1 MKKTQLGSRD
11 LLITGGGCPVEVFC
25 RLRPPKDNHNDQQ
38 TDNSSSCIKVASSKE
53 LVLYSSENAKNG
65 QIRESRYDF
74 SHILT
79 DNISQSAA
87 FKELA
92 LPLLDDLIQGKNSVL
107 FTYGITGSGKTY
119 TMMGPLNNPGL
130 IPRSFDVIFNSVG
143 PYLGKKYLLRSD
155 RQNSYEIQSEADILL
170 ERQRRE
176 LQMARSG
183 NNQRFK
189 NLESSTP
196 RTLDTTSLW
205 NPQLNEN
212 CSYFVF
218 VTFVEIYNNYI
229 YDLFDDDIL
238 NKAPQS
244 KQLREDNR
252 GRPYIKDVKEVEVR
266 TSEEAIDLLNMGLK
280 RRRIAHTQLN
290 TESSRSHSVLSMR
303 LVQFQTDIP
312 PTSLTKDDLTVSTIH
327 LVDLAGSERV
337 NRAKTVGERVK
348 EASNINASLM
358 VLRQCFEILRENQA
372 QSTSKMVP
380 YRESKLTSFFK
391 SYFDGE
397 GRIRMILCVNPTVD
411 GYEEIQHALKFGE
424 LTKDVLVPRS
434 LPPPPP
440 PPPILPKTT
449 TRAAV
454 LRDIDNQQQ
463 QNVQAVLFTE
473 FKILQICLCLH
484 SAQALISPFPPL
496 EYSLLDGVGD
506 DEAILNLQ
514 EHLRRRIEER
524 HRLNMLVQEQQEFL
538 RKFTFELV
546 SDYDSTISNH
556 DDLSKEN
563 EQQTKTVRH
572 LQTRI
577 KLLEKSQNDLY
588 KTANQIEREN
598 KVLKTQI
605 DERNIE
611 IKSLKS
617 ERRKDKNDFENKM
630 KVKLNEIEQHYIN
643 DIKNKENQMREL
655 ERQHDDKLNIIRSM
669 AASNNI
675 TNEQFLIPVNSAS
688 SHTNPE
694 ILTEHV
700 YQNQNQN
707 QQQQYHRVEMII
719 SHNNNNNNNNNN
731 NSPTLNLT
739 SRRRPNTPH
748 TPNTEPMNIEN
759 GSGHAVV
766 AHPRQQHRRSR
777 SLSEIW
783 LEHRPLGT
791 VQTETL
797 LQPKFHKKVCTQ
809 QAPAKEEIVRTT
821 KYVLT
826 HQNLDAQGEIV
837 TDFVKGDVL
846 ASSTGGVNVIFNDV
860 ERLTCTSPPNP
871 LMLHKRCQSEERNM
885 QETNTQ
891 SLSSRQGPAV
901 APKRFRM

>member
-1 MKKTQLGSRD
+1 MKKIQLGSRD
-11 LLITGGGCPVEVFC
+11 LLANGGGCPVEVFC
-25 RLRPPKDNHNDQQ
+25 RLRPPKDPNNDQQQQ
-38 TDNSSSCIKVASSKE
+38 TDNSSSCIKVSSPTE
-53 LVLYSSENAKNG
+53 LILYSSENTKNG
-65 QIRESRYDF
+65 QIRESRYEF

-79 DNISQSAA
+79 DSVSQLSA

-92 LPLLDDLIQGKNSVL
+92 LPLLDDFIQGKSSVL

-130 IPRSFDVIFNSVG
+130 IPRSFDVVFNSIG
-143 PYLGKKYLLRSD
+143 SYLGKKYLLRSD

-176 LQMARSG
+176 IQINKNG
-183 NNQRFK
+183 NNQRTKFP
-189 NLESSTP
+189 ESYNT
-196 RTLDTTSLW
+196 RTLDMTAIH
-205 NPQLNEN
+205 NPQLNGN
-212 CSYFVF
+212 SSYFVF

-252 GRPYIKDVKEVEVR
+252 GRPYIKDVKEIEIR
-266 TSEEAIDLLNMGLK
+266 SSEEAIELLNMGLK

-303 LVQFQTDIP
+303 LVQFQNDIP
-312 PTSLTKDDLTVSTIH
+312 PTSLTKDDLTISTIH

-337 NRAKTVGERVK
+337 NRAKTVGERLK
-348 EASNINASLM
+348 EAGNINASLM
-358 VLRQCFEILRENQA
+358 VLRQCFETLRENQT
-372 QSTSKMVP
+372 QGISRMVP

-424 LTKDVLVPRS
+424 LTKDVMVPRS

-440 PPPILPKTT
+440 VPPKLV
-449 TRAAV
+449 RMGGA
-454 LRDIDNQQQ
+454 LREVDNQPQQQ
-463 QNVQAVLFTE
+463 QSNAQSILFTE
-473 FKILQICLCLH
+473 FN
-484 SAQALISPFPPL
+484 AQALIAPFPPFD
-496 EYSLLDGVGD
+496 YSLLDGIGD
-506 DEAILNLQ
+506 DESLLILQ
-514 EHLRRRIEER
+514 EHLRRRMEER
-524 HRLNMLVQEQQEFL
+524 QRLNILIQEQQEFL
-538 RKFTFELV
+538 RKFTLELA

-556 DDLSKEN
+556 EDLTKEN
-563 EQQTKTVRH
+563 EQQTKTIRH

-577 KLLEKSQNDLY
+577 KLLEKSQNDIL
-588 KTANQIEREN
+588 KTTNQTERDNKTLKAQIE
-598 KVLKTQI
+598 
-605 DERNIE
+605 ERNNE
-611 IKSLKS
+611 IKALKS
-617 ERRKDKNDFENKM
+617 DRRKDKNDFENKM
-630 KVKLNEIEQHYIN
+630 KIKLNELEQQYIN
-643 DIKNKENQMREL
+643 EIKNKEIKMREL
-655 ERQHDDKLNIIRSM
+655 GRQHDDKLNIIRSM
-669 AASNNI
+669 TTNN
-675 TNEQFLIPVNSAS
+675 TFSNEQFLIPI
-688 SHTNPE
+688 NPTSTQSP
-694 ILTEHV
+694 TENA
-700 YQNQNQN
+700 YQN

-719 SHNNNNNNNNNN
+719 SQNCNT
-731 NSPTLNLT
+731 PDA
-739 SRRRPNTPH
+739 RPNPH
-748 TPNTEPMNIEN
+748 TPNTEPMHVDHNN
-759 GSGHAVV
+759 GHAVV

-777 SLSEIW
+777 SLSEVW
-783 LEHRPLGT
+783 LEHRPQGT

-809 QAPAKEEIVRTT
+809 QAPAKGEIIRTT

-846 ASSTGGVNVIFNDV
+846 PSSTGGVNVIFNDV
-860 ERLTCTSPPNP
+860 ERLTCTSPPDP
-871 LMLHKRCQSEERNM
+871 LILHKRCQSEERVL
-885 QETNTQ
+885 QETNTP
-891 SLSSRQGPAV
+891 SPSSRQGPAV

>member
-1 MKKTQLGSRD
+1 MKKVQLGSRD
-11 LLITGGGCPVEVFC
+11 LLVNGGGCPVEVFC
-25 RLRPPKDNHNDQQ
+25 RLRPPKDNNNDQQ
-38 TDNSSSCIKVASSKE
+38 QQQQPDNSSSCIKIASSTE

-65 QIRESRYDF
+65 QIRESRYEF

-79 DNISQSAA
+79 DNISQLAA

-92 LPLLDDLIQGKNSVL
+92 LPLLNDLIQGKSSVL

-130 IPRSFDVIFNSVG
+130 IPRSFDVIFNSIG
-143 PYLGKKYLLRSD
+143 SYLGKKYLLRSD
-155 RQNSYEIQSEADILL
+155 RQNSYEIQSEADILF

-176 LQMARSG
+176 IQMKTRA
-183 NNQRFK
+183 K
-189 NLESSTP
+189 IPEASSI
-196 RTLDTTSLW
+196 RTLDTTSIHI
-205 NPQLNEN
+205 PQSNAN

-252 GRPYIKDVKEVEVR
+252 ARPYIKDVKEIEIR
-266 TSEEAIDLLNMGLK
+266 SSEEAIDLLNMGLK

-303 LVQFQTDIP
+303 LVQFQNDIP

-348 EASNINASLM
+348 EASNINSSLM
-358 VLRQCFEILRENQA
+358 VLRQCFETLRENQA
-372 QSTSKMVP
+372 QGTSKIVP

-397 GRIRMILCVNPTVD
+397 GQIRMILCVNPTVD

-424 LTKDVLVPRS
+424 LTKDVMVPRA

-440 PPPILPKTT
+440 LPSVPPKI
-449 TRAAV
+449 TRTGG
-454 LRDIDNQQQ
+454 LREIDNQQQ
-463 QNVQAVLFTE
+463 QQQINTQPVLFTE
-473 FKILQICLCLH
+473 FN
-484 SAQALISPFPPL
+484 AQALIAPFPSL
-496 EYSLLDGVGD
+496 EYSLMDGAED
-506 DEAILNLQ
+506 DESILILQ

-524 HRLNMLVQEQQEFL
+524 QRLNMLIQDQQEYL
-538 RKFTFELV
+538 RKFTLELA

-556 DDLSKEN
+556 EDLSKEN
-563 EQQTKTVRH
+563 DQQTKTIRH

-588 KTANQIEREN
+588 KTTNQTEREN
-598 KVLKTQI
+598 KILKAQI
-605 DERNIE
+605 EERNNE
-611 IKSLKS
+611 IKSLKFD
-617 ERRKDKNDFENKM
+617 RRKDKNDFENKM
-630 KVKLNEIEQHYIN
+630 KIKLNEVEQQYIN
-643 DIKNKENQMREL
+643 EIKNKEIKMREL
-655 ERQHDDKLNIIRSM
+655 GRQHDDKLNIIRSM
-669 AASNNI
+669 AASNTL
-675 TNEQFLIPVNSAS
+675 TNEQFVVPINSTPTQNS
-688 SHTNPE
+688 
-694 ILTEHV
+694 TEHA
-700 YQNQNQN
+700 YQN

-719 SHNNNNNNNNNN
+719 SQNC
-731 NSPTLNLT
+731 
-739 SRRRPNTPH
+739 NTPILDANSRQHAH
-748 TPNTEPMNIEN
+748 TPNTEPMPIEN
-759 GSGHAVV
+759 GNGHPVV
-766 AHPRQQHRRSR
+766 GHPRQQHRRSR
-777 SLSEIW
+777 SLSEVW
-783 LEHRPLGT
+783 LEHRPQGT

-809 QAPAKEEIVRTT
+809 QAPAKQEIVRTT

-826 HQNLDAQGEIV
+826 HQNLDAQGELV
-837 TDFVKGDVL
+837 TDLVKGDVL
-846 ASSTGGVNVIFNDV
+846 PSSTGGVNVIFNDV
-860 ERLTCTSPPNP
+860 ERLTCTSPPDP
-871 LMLHKRCQSEERNM
+871 LMLHKRCQSEERVLHEN
-885 QETNTQ
+885 NTQ
-891 SLSSRQGPAV
+891 SPSTRQGPAV